1 VAISTNTILGTM
13 EFCKRFNFNRPS
25 GIGNA
30 LEPAK
35 TSANLVM
42 QAILSPP
49 FKWLWNTTELTFTC
63 SPTAVSSNLTGN
75 VSVTGNVLS
84 ATVATTIGVNQ
95 IALLSGFTAAG
106 AIPLNGLSV
115 AILTNTGSAITAQ
128 ILFPDLAST
137 SAAGG
142 AITAGTTQ
150 DYTLLVPNFSHI
162 EHASAL
168 DISRPATPKWLELE
182 VKGNLALESNTARP
196 LFIEPHTEDAN
207 GNVTFRVMPAPN
219 LAYPIS
225 IHAQN
230 TAPLVKSLNQT
241 WAPIPDYMAYI
252 YNWGFL
258 ALMWSFSDDP
268 RAQMASQKFVTH
280 LLGRATGITATERNI
295 FLSAWNDLTALEV
308 QTQAQG
314 IQARAQG

>member
-1 VAISTNTILGTM
+1 MAISTNTILGTM

-25 GIGNA
+25 GVGNA

-49 FKWLWNTTELTFTC
+49 FKWMWNTTELTFTC
-63 SPTAVSSNLTGN
+63 SPTAASSGLTGN
-75 VSVTGNVLS
+75 VSVTGNILS
-84 ATVATTIGVNQ
+84 ATVVTSIGVNQ
-95 IALLSGFTAAG
+95 SALLSGFTVPAAL
-106 AIPLNGLSV
+106 PLNGQSV
-115 AILTNTGSAITAQ
+115 VILTNTGSAITAQ
-128 ILFPDLAST
+128 ILFPNLAST
-137 SAAGG
+137 VATGG
-142 AITAGTTQ
+142 IITAGTAQ

-162 EHASAL
+162 ETASVL
-168 DISRPATPKWLELE
+168 DLSRAPTPKWIELS
-182 VKGNLALESNTARP
+182 VKSNLSLESNAARP
-196 LFIEPHTEDAN
+196 LFIEPRIEDAN

-219 LAYPIS
+219 LAYPVS

-230 TAPLVKSLNQT
+230 TAPLITSLNQT

-252 YNWGFL
+252 YNYGFL

-268 RAQMASQKFVTH
+268 RAQMASQRFVTH
-280 LLGRATGITATERNI
+280 LLGRATGLTAVERNI
-295 FLSAWNDLTALEV
+295 FLSSWNDLTALEV